1 MTMEDEMTK
10 EETYD
15 THVYVESQSRALPV
29 GMYTDEHSEVC
40 SIRFGSSFTLN
51 VVTPQDLL
59 ALAREIETF
68 AQRAYDLHYNKDRE
82 TWLEAARIQ
91 EKLDDEQ
98 RTTQNSSW
106 SQIQKKL
113 DAWVEACKE
122 EYDPEDTNPVR
133 IMAELQQKL
142 DACRVEAPLPY
153 DPEDT
158 VARTMAEEARWKDP
172 NDPVNW

>member
-1 MTMEDEMTK
+1 MTK

-29 GMYTDEHSEVC
+29 GMHTDEHSEVC

-51 VVTPQDLL
+51 VDDPQDLL
-59 ALAREIETF
+59 ELAREIETF
-68 AQRAYDLHYNKDRE
+68 AKRAHELHYDSS
-82 TWLEAARIQ
+82 I
-91 EKLDDEQ
+91 LDDEQ

-106 SQIQKKL
+106 SQIQK
-113 DAWVEACKE
+113 WVEACKE
-122 EYDPEDTNPVR
+122 GIEAEVIDPVV